1 MNVPFVDL
9 MPENAVVVANPAKV
23 IKSISELPY

>member
-1 MNVPFVDL
+1 MNIPFVDL
-9 MPENAVVVANPAKV
+9 MPANAVVVGYPAKV